1 MELCNKSIDDPL
13 NKKIF
18 CLGACFLIFSRKN
31 QKTGAQ
37 TSFYFAAGGGEILFT
52 KPKIASSGKK

>member
-1 MELCNKSIDDPL
+1 MQIILIGDDPL

-18 CLGACFLIFSRKN
+18 CLGSCFLIFSKKN

-37 TSFYFAAGGGEILFT
+37 TSFHFAAGGGEILFT
-52 KPKIASSGKK
+52 HPPDGRF